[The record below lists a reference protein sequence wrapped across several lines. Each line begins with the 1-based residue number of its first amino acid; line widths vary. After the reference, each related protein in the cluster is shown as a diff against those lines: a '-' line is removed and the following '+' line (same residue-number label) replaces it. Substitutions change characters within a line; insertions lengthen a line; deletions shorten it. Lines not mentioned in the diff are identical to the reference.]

1 MSAQGDGTSNLSS
14 ITGIRTV
21 AVPVT
26 DIDQAVAFWTGALG
40 FEVQMDSTFGEGRR
54 WVEVAARDAATG
66 ATTIGLTSGGGL
78 PTGVNTGIRL
88 TTDDA
93 AAAWTVLAEL
103 GVDVDDLLALPGTP
117 PMFTFRDGD
126 GNELV
131 VVEVSSAL

>member
-1 MSAQGDGTSNLSS
+1 MSAQGDGTSSLSS

-21 AVPVT
+21 VVPVT
-26 DIDQAVAFWTGALG
+26 DMDQAVAFWTDALG
-40 FEVQMDSTFGEGRR
+40 FEVQMDSTFGEDQR
-54 WVEVAARDAATG
+54 WVEIAARDAGTG

-78 PTGVNTGIRL
+78 STGVNTGIRL

-93 AAAWTVLAEL
+93 AAAWTVLADL

-131 VVEVSSAL
+131 VVEVPSAL